1 MFGIRTGKFNRYH
14 AAAQVLQPKSVI
26 DSEITAGHLAE
37 TTYGATDLIEG
48 YGGQAETAI
57 LAAAGA
63 LTTGNISV
71 TVTASGLTGSPLL
84 TTVAVLNTDTVTTA
98 AEKIRVAL
106 RAVAVIAAMFEV
118 GGTGPRIMLKK
129 KVTEASDATLNIAL
143 ANGAPSASITAA
155 ATSVNTQQT
164 LAAWAAGA
172 RGTANAG
179 TLYSGIAAFSAV
191 AANRP

>member
-1 MFGIRTGKFNRYH
+1 MFGLRTGKLNRYH

-37 TTYGATDLIEG
+37 TTYGAVDLVEG

-71 TVTASGLTGSPLL
+71 TVTATGLAGSPLL
-84 TTVAVLNTDTVTTA
+84 TTVGVLNTDTVTTA
-98 AEKIRVAL
+98 AEKIRVGL

-118 GGTGPRIMLKK
+118 GGTGVRIMLKK
-129 KVTEASDATLNIAL
+129 RVTEANDATLNIAL
-143 ANGAPSASITAA
+143 ANGAPTASITAA
-155 ATSVNTQQT
+155 PTSVNTQQT
-164 LAAWAAGA
+164 LAAWSAGA
-172 RGTANAG
+172 RGTANVG
-179 TLYSGIAAFSAV
+179 TLYTGITAFSAV